1 MAMLMHL
8 PMGGDQVDD
17 QHARLPAAYESA
29 KLALANCADIDECK
43 DWADKAAAMASYA
56 KQADD
61 ETLLNFSKRIKARA
75 IRRVGELYNEIE
87 PQPGTRTDLE
97 PREGDLPR
105 LTRDSVATAAGL
117 SEHQRKT
124 AARVANVPAE
134 EFEAAVESDNPP
146 TIEDLAE
153 RGTKKKTV
161 IETTPERPRGP
172 TQADWQSRIEL
183 EASVHRK
190 VFGDEGRPPLPAP
203 AAVHPELN
211 PEPAPAP
218 KQTASAPAQSD
229 FFKKPAVATPGAPGA
244 APAAPAPD
252 PKPKELERWEHS
264 LFGRVNETT
273 SLIRFWDSEFPG
285 WEKFER
291 SEYVIKAADQAAAA
305 WAKIAQLLKE
315 RAADASA

>member
-1 MAMLMHL
+1 MTMLMHL
-8 PMGGDQVDD
+8 PMGADQVDD

-97 PREGDLPR
+97 PREGDLPK

-161 IETTPERPRGP
+161 IETTPEQPRGH
-172 TQADWQSRIEL
+172 TQADWQRRIQT
-183 EASVHRK
+183 EASTYKK
-190 VFGDEGRPPLPAP
+190 VFGDKGGVQLPVTATVSPAP
-203 AAVHPELN
+203 AQ
-211 PEPAPAP
+211 EPAPAP
-218 KQTASAPAQSD
+218 KPTPSTPEQYDLLKP
-229 FFKKPAVATPGAPGA
+229 KPAVVTSAPQSQQA
-244 APAAPAPD
+244 LDDQKKWRTQFVAYSTIAID
-252 PKPKELERWEHS
+252 LI
-264 LFGRVNETT
+264 ET
-273 SLIRFWDSEFPG
+273 WDRDFPG
-285 WEKFER
+285 WKNFQR
-291 SEYVIKAADQAAAA
+291 PADYPTLAGIAGSKWALIAAILEEQGDAAV
-305 WAKIAQLLKE
+305 
-315 RAADASA
+315 